1 MRYDTREAPR
11 VDLRLKARWE
21 GVLEQRE
28 ATITSLS
35 RNGCFLLSGGEVKP
49 HELLRIEIQ
58 LPNEEPVYC
67 WGEVT
72 DQAYDIGFAVRF
84 TSPSDDQE
92 QARLTSFVEETLA
105 AGSIQGHSSQADPS
119 GTD

>member
-1 MRYDTREAPR
+1 MRYDTRTAPR
-11 VDLRLKARWE
+11 IKVRLTARWE

-49 HELLRIEIQ
+49 NELLRLEIQ
-58 LPNEEPVYC
+58 LPDDEPVFC

-84 TSPSDDQE
+84 TSPSDDQD
-92 QARLTSFVEETLA
+92 QARILSFVETELSKA
-105 AGSIQGHSSQADPS
+105 S
-119 GTD
+119 

>member
-1 MRYDTREAPR
+1 MRYDTRQA
-11 VDLRLKARWE
+11 LRIEVRLAARWE

-49 HELLRIEIQ
+49 NELLRLEIQ
-58 LPNEEPVYC
+58 LPDDEPVFC

-84 TSPSDDQE
+84 TSPSDDQD
-92 QARLTSFVEETLA
+92 QARLLSFVETELSKA
-105 AGSIQGHSSQADPS
+105 S
-119 GTD
+119 

>member
-11 VDLRLKARWE
+11 IEVRLTARWE

-49 HELLRIEIQ
+49 NELLRLEIQ
-58 LPNEEPVYC
+58 LPDDEPVFC

-84 TSPSDDQE
+84 TSPSDDQD
-92 QARLTSFVEETLA
+92 QARLLSFVEKELGKA
-105 AGSIQGHSSQADPS
+105 S
-119 GTD
+119 

>member
-11 VDLRLKARWE
+11 IKLQLAARWE
-21 GVLEQRE
+21 GVAEQRE

-35 RNGCFLLSGGEVKP
+35 WNGCFLLSGGEVKP
-49 HELLRIEIQ
+49 DELLRIEIQ
-58 LPNEEPVYC
+58 LPNEDPVFC

-84 TSPSDDQE
+84 TSPSDDQD
-92 QARLTSFVEETLA
+92 QARLIRFVEKELA
-105 AGSIQGHSSQADPS
+105 KAS
-119 GTD
+119 

>member
-1 MRYDTREAPR
+1 MRYDTRQAQRIE
-11 VDLRLKARWE
+11 VRLAARWE

-35 RNGCFLLSGGEVKP
+35 RNGCFLLTGGEVKP
-49 HELLRIEIQ
+49 NELLRLEIQ
-58 LPNEEPVYC
+58 LPDDEPVFC

-84 TSPSDDQE
+84 TSPSDDQD
-92 QARLTSFVEETLA
+92 QARLLSFVETELSKA
-105 AGSIQGHSSQADPS
+105 S
-119 GTD
+119 

>member
-1 MRYDTREAPR
+1 MRYDTRQAARIE
-11 VDLRLKARWE
+11 VRLAARWE

-49 HELLRIEIQ
+49 NELLRLEIQ
-58 LPNEEPVYC
+58 LPDDEPVFC

-84 TSPSDDQE
+84 TSPSDDQD
-92 QARLTSFVEETLA
+92 QARLISFVENELSKA
-105 AGSIQGHSSQADPS
+105 S
-119 GTD
+119 

>member
-1 MRYDTREAPR
+1 MRYDTRQAQRIE
-11 VDLRLKARWE
+11 VRLAARWE

-49 HELLRIEIQ
+49 NELLRLEIQ
-58 LPNEEPVYC
+58 LPDDEPVFC

-84 TSPSDDQE
+84 TSPSDDQD
-92 QARLTSFVEETLA
+92 QARLLSFVETELSKA
-105 AGSIQGHSSQADPS
+105 S
-119 GTD
+119 